1 MIVLLICFGLFLWLY
16 LMYSVTIK
24 APSWVLEHIQYI
36 ENEKQKQEFDFFKSS
51 SSTLTIKNK
60 NNEESKEYQFF
71 NEGNK

>member
-1 MIVLLICFGLFLWLY
+1 MIVLLISFGLFLWLY

-51 SSTLTIKNK
+51 SSKLTIK